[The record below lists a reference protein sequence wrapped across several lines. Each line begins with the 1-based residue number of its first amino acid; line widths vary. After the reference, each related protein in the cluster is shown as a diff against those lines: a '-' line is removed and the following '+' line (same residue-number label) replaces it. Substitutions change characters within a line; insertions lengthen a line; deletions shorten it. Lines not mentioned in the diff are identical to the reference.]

1 MGVEETV
8 LPIAWR
14 IVNDSLRTD
23 VSLMYPP
30 YQIALSCI
38 HMACVIL
45 NKDCKQW
52 FTELHVDLDKIQE
65 ISKQILNLY
74 ELWKVFDEKKE
85 MCGILSKMPKPKL
98 QQQPGSGQNQLQQQ
112 QQMQQQSS

>member
-1 MGVEETV
+1 
-8 LPIAWR
+8 
-14 IVNDSLRTD
+14 
-23 VSLMYPP
+23 
-30 YQIALSCI
+30 
-38 HMACVIL
+38 MACVIL

-52 FTELHVDLDKIQE
+52 FAELHVDLDKIQE

-98 QQQPGSGQNQLQQQ
+98 QQQPGSGQNQLQRQ